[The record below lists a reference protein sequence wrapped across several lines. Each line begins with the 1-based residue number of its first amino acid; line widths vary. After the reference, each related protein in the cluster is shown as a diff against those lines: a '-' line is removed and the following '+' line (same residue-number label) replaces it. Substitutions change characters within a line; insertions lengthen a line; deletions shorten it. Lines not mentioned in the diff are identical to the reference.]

1 MQNRVGYFY
10 RATDRLVEMYDDLV
24 QYALNDIVDR
34 IMKTGVISST
44 AQYRIFKLQEL
55 GYHLEKIQ
63 AYIKKMTKYS
73 DEEINQIFQ
82 NAGIFLYKPTMK
94 LIIDNGQKEPFS
106 LETSKYIR
114 DVFNYYLSSTKGYVH
129 NLTRTT
135 AKSSQKL
142 LIDKLDQ
149 VHFRVISG
157 MQSYSQAIVEA
168 VKEIGKSDLK
178 VEYPSGHKDNL
189 DVAVRRAVVTGVNK
203 CYGDLNLIRAKESG
217 YNHVLVSSHLGA
229 RHIENP
235 NPEYLSHDIWQGQVY
250 KVDWNKILV
259 AQVPNSYGYEGA

>member
-1 MQNRVGYFY
+1 MQNRIEYFY
-10 RATDRLVEMYDDLV
+10 RATDRLIEMYDDFV
-24 QYALNDIVDR
+24 QYALDDIVDR

-44 AQYRIFKLQEL
+44 TEYRIFKLQEL

-63 AYIKKMTKYS
+63 SYIKKMTKYS
-73 DEEINQIFQ
+73 DEEINRIFE
-82 NAGIFLYKPTMK
+82 NAGIYLYDPTLR
-94 LIIDNGQKEPFS
+94 LIIENGQNEPFS
-106 LETSKYIR
+106 LETSQYIS
-114 DVFNYYLSSTKGYVH
+114 DIFSYYLSSTKGTVH

-135 AKSSQKL
+135 AKASQKL

-157 MQSYSQAIVEA
+157 IQSYSQAITEA
-168 VKEIGKSDLK
+168 VKEIGQSDLK

-203 CYGDLNLIRAKESG
+203 CYADLNLIMAKENN
-217 YNHVLVSSHLGA
+217 YNYVLVSSHLGA

-235 NPEYLSHDIWQGQVY
+235 NPEYLSHDIWQGQIY
-250 KVDWNKILV
+250 KVDWDKI
-259 AQVPNSYGYEGA
+259 PITNFI

>member
-1 MQNRVGYFY
+1 MQNRIEYFY
-10 RATDRLVEMYDDLV
+10 RAADRLIEMYDDFV
-24 QYALNDIVDR
+24 QYALDDIVDR

-44 AQYRIFKLQEL
+44 SEYRIFKLQEL

-73 DEEINQIFQ
+73 DEEINRIFE
-82 NAGIFLYKPTMK
+82 NAGIYLYDPTLR
-94 LIIDNGQKEPFS
+94 LIIDNGQNEPFS
-106 LETSKYIR
+106 LETSQYIS
-114 DVFNYYLSSTKGYVH
+114 DVFSYYLSSTKGTVH

-135 AKSSQKL
+135 AKASQKL

-157 MQSYSQAIVEA
+157 VQSYSQAITDA
-168 VKEIGKSDLK
+168 VKEIGQSDLK

-203 CYGDLNLIRAKESG
+203 CYADLNLIMAKENN
-217 YNHVLVSSHLGA
+217 YNYVLVSSHLGA

-235 NPEYLSHDIWQGQVY
+235 SPEYLSHDIWQGQVY
-250 KVDWNKILV
+250 KVDWNKIPV
-259 AQVPNSYGYEGA
+259 TNFI

>member
-1 MQNRVGYFY
+1 MQNRIEYFY
-10 RATDRLVEMYDDLV
+10 RATDRLIEMYDDFV
-24 QYALNDIVDR
+24 QYALDDIVDR

-44 AQYRIFKLQEL
+44 SEYRIFKLQEL

-73 DEEINQIFQ
+73 DEEINSIFQ
-82 NAGIFLYKPTMK
+82 NAGVYLYKPTVK
-94 LIIDNGQKEPFS
+94 LIIDNGQNEPFS
-106 LETSKYIR
+106 LETSQYIR
-114 DVFNYYLSSTKGYVH
+114 DVFSYYLSSTKGTVH

-135 AKSSQKL
+135 AKASQKL

-157 MQSYSQAIVEA
+157 VQSYSQAITEA
-168 VKEIGKSDLK
+168 VKEIGQSDLK

-217 YNHVLVSSHLGA
+217 YNYILVSSHLGA

-235 NPEYLSHDIWQGQVY
+235 NPEYLSHDIWQGQIY
-250 KVDWNKILV
+250 KVDWNKIPV
-259 AQVPNSYGYEGA
+259 TNFI